1 MSSPDP
7 THARMAIVAALARIA
22 PEVDVEVLDASADLR
37 EEADLDS
44 VDFMNL
50 VVALHEELGVDI
62 PESDYDQLSTLD
74 EMVAYLA
81 SRSGSGK

>member
-7 THARMAIVAALARIA
+7 THARAAIVAALSRIA

-81 SRSGSGK
+81 SRSGPGS